1 MNSDDRKA
9 IEDLFGKLKAAEEN
23 MPQREAEADAFINDQ
38 IKAQPGAPYYMAQ
51 TIVVQ
56 EHALASANARI
67 AELERQVTAARE
79 EPRRGGLF
87 SGLFGGGAPSRPAQP
102 VHNARSPWGQGGA
115 QQQPMQPMAPAR
127 GGGFLAGAAQT
138 AVGVAGGVLLGN
150 AVAGMFGGNEAEA
163 APPAE
168 PEAPAEDMGFED
180 TGADEGGFFDGFGDE
195 W

>member
-1 MNSDDRKA
+1 MNPEDRKA
-9 IEDLFGKLKAAEEN
+9 IEGLFGKLRAAEQN
-23 MPQREAEADAFINDQ
+23 MPQREPEAEAFIHDQ
-38 IKAQPGAPYYMAQ
+38 MKAQPGSAYYMAQ

-67 AELERQVTAARE
+67 AELERQVATVRE

-87 SGLFGGGAPSRPAQP
+87 GSLFGSGSASRPAQP
-102 VHNARSPWGQGGA
+102 VQNARGPWGQGGA
-115 QQQPMQPMAPAR
+115 QQPMAPAR

-150 AVAGMFGGNEAEA
+150 AVAGMFSGGEAEA
-163 APPAE
+163 AAPAPEE
-168 PEAPAEDMGFED
+168 PAAPAEDPGFED
-180 TGADEGGFFDGFGDE
+180 PGGDEGGFFDGFGEE